1 MYFINAEDF
10 YEKVLSDFIESY
22 GNKKRF
28 FIAGLNLTA
37 EKKPFGKMGDLLC
50 CSDNVTMMTSICEIC
65 KNDNA
70 IYSFCI
76 ADKTGTILIGDSE
89 YIPVCSSCYSQLM
102 SQRLENNNNINN
114 K

>member
-1 MYFINAEDF
+1 M
-10 YEKVLSDFIESY
+10 
-22 GNKKRF
+22 
-28 FIAGLNLTA
+28 
-37 EKKPFGKMGDLLC
+37 KPFGKMGDLLC

-70 IYSFCI
+70 IYSFCT
-76 ADKTGTILIGDSE
+76 ADKTGAILIGDSE

-102 SQRLENNNNINN
+102 SQRLQNNNNTDN